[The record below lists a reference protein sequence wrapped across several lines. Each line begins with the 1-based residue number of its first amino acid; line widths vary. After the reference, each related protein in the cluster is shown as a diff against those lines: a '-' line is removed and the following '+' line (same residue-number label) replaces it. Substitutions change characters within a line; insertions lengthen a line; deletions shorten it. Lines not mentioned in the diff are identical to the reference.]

1 LIKTLMKVIWE
12 TVTWGVTT
20 AAVLGLG
27 VASLDSFRDPTD
39 SGIYLSL

>member
-1 LIKTLMKVIWE
+1 VIWE

-39 SGIYLSL
+39 SGICDPVQGLHGD